1 MKPGNLVTVRLLPG
15 NKPGLFWLRPHT
27 AELLLHFLIHFS
39 TWSLENPP
47 SKSQSVYT
55 HTHTHTHT
63 HTRSLWQRINT
74 GRSATYSSVDR
85 YIAIDSEGSHHTIHC
100 VKAPVSHTVNQY
112 KTARRAR
119 SEPTRRAVTRD
130 EWTPALLLAVTATE
144 GLSARMIINN
154 TRPSVLS
161 SSWN

>member
-55 HTHTHTHT
+55 HTHTH
-63 HTRSLWQRINT
+63 SLTLTENKHRQKRYLLECWSI
-74 GRSATYSSVDR
+74 YSDR
-85 YIAIDSEGSHHTIHC
+85 
-100 VKAPVSHTVNQY
+100 
-112 KTARRAR
+112 
-119 SEPTRRAVTRD
+119 
-130 EWTPALLLAVTATE
+130 
-144 GLSARMIINN
+144 
-154 TRPSVLS
+154 
-161 SSWN
+161 